1 MIFNNTALPILILL
15 VPAVASIT
23 FKWGNIKLATAISA
37 IIEIFLSLLL
47 YIDKPA
53 SGVFFIDNI
62 SVLFI
67 FMVTSIYFFSSLYS
81 IKYFSQHDIY
91 ISDDLY
97 FLLLNLFTIS
107 MLFTL
112 EINNFGL
119 MWVGIESTTI
129 SSALLIITERNE
141 TSLEAAWR
149 YIIIVSAGVTFA
161 FISII
166 LIYYVTGTLTMST
179 IINSSFK
186 SKFLVLAVAI
196 SLMGFGTKSGVFP
209 VHTWLPDA
217 HSEAPS
223 PVSAMFSGVLLPVAL
238 YVIYR
243 VYEIYPLKTVYVWI
257 ATLSIV
263 MAAIFLI
270 YQDKYKRMFA
280 YSTMEN
286 MNIALIGFA
295 LGGPGIVGALILLLS
310 HSFSKAGAFYSSGN
324 ILRLTKS
331 KKIDDVNGL
340 YENSPITA
348 IALLFS
354 SFGAAGTPPFGSFFG
369 EIIIFFSLYQQH
381 FLVPFILVILSVISV
396 FISINFNVTKM
407 IFENGKNNSK
417 IDRSM
422 EIIAL
427 ISSIVP
433 LAIGGYILILM
444 GGLV

>member
-47 YIDKPA
+47 YIYKPA
-53 SGVFFIDNI
+53 PGVFFIDNI

-166 LIYYVTGTLTMST
+166 LIYYVTGTLTIST
-179 IINSSFK
+179 LINSSFK

-243 VYEIYPLKTVYVWI
+243 IYEIYPLKTVYVWI

-280 YSTMEN
+280 YSTRK
-286 MNIALIGFA
+286 
-295 LGGPGIVGALILLLS
+295 LS
-310 HSFSKAGAFYSSGN
+310 
-324 ILRLTKS
+324 
-331 KKIDDVNGL
+331 
-340 YENSPITA
+340 
-348 IALLFS
+348 
-354 SFGAAGTPPFGSFFG
+354 
-369 EIIIFFSLYQQH
+369 
-381 FLVPFILVILSVISV
+381 
-396 FISINFNVTKM
+396 
-407 IFENGKNNSK
+407 
-417 IDRSM
+417 
-422 EIIAL
+422 
-427 ISSIVP
+427 
-433 LAIGGYILILM
+433 
-444 GGLV
+444 